1 MDKLNEQL
9 YLIYAKELLQLNIGY
24 PINTTKLRMMMDI
37 IANIN
42 YIEQSSCSSKEVINI
57 INSVYETI

>member
-24 PINTTKLRMMMDI
+24 PINATKLRRMMDI

-42 YIEQSSCSSKEVINI
+42 YIKQSSCSSKEVINI

>member
-9 YLIYAKELLQLNIGY
+9 YLIYVKELLQLNIGY
-24 PINTTKLRMMMDI
+24 PINTTKLQRMMDI

-42 YIEQSSCSSKEVINI
+42 YIKQSSCSSKEVIDI